1 MNIGEKIYA
10 LRREKNLSQ
19 GDLADM
25 LEVSRQSVSKWENNT
40 AVPDLQKIIKLSEI
54 FEISVDELIKGEK
67 AQAQT
72 QTQIQTE
79 YIVKHERMEGRKIAG
94 IILTCMSFLLTV
106 LFLPAGII
114 YASPLIICA
123 IICFVCKKDIALKC
137 IWVVYLL
144 ADIFFRFATGTRPW
158 NILSI
163 FKWPDN
169 LTSQKIAA
177 VISFAVM
184 LVIIIATVIVL
195 AKRPVE
201 DIAKA
206 KKNTVKYWC
215 IWGGV
220 KVISKI
226 LGYLINLWVRTEIE
240 QNASIVA
247 ASNSF
252 LQIPNTVLEIAAL
265 ILFVLAVTN
274 TIRFIKALKNKET

>member
-10 LRREKNLSQ
+10 LRCEKNLSQ

-40 AVPDLQKIIKLSEI
+40 AVPDLQKIIRLSEI
-54 FEISVDELIKGEK
+54 FEISVDDLIKGEK
-67 AQAQT
+67 T
-72 QTQIQTE
+72 QPEIKTE
-79 YIVKHERMEGRKIAG
+79 YIIKQERMPGRKIAG
-94 IILTCMSFLLTV
+94 IILCCMSFLLTI
-106 LFLPAGII
+106 LFLPVGIL

-123 IICFVCKKDIALKC
+123 VICFACKKDVLLKC
-137 IWVVYLL
+137 IWVAYMF

-158 NILSI
+158 NILYI

-184 LVIIIATVIVL
+184 LGVIIATVIVL

-201 DIAKA
+201 DILKA
-206 KKNTVKYWC
+206 KKNMFKYWG

-220 KVISKI
+220 KVFSKI
-226 LGYLINLWVRTEIE
+226 LGYFINLWLQKAVA
-240 QNASIVA
+240 QNMSDVEF
-247 ASNSF
+247 SNSF
-252 LQIPNTVLEIAAL
+252 LSIPTTVLEITAL
-265 ILFVLAVTN
+265 LLFVMALTN
-274 TIRFIKALKNKET
+274 TIRFIKASKNKKE

>member
-67 AQAQT
+67 AQAET
-72 QTQIQTE
+72 PTQTE

-123 IICFVCKKDIALKC
+123 IICFVCKKDVALKC
-137 IWVVYLL
+137 IWVGYIF
-144 ADIFFRFATGTRPW
+144 ADVFFRFATGTRPW
-158 NILSI
+158 NILYI
-163 FKWPDN
+163 FRWPDN

-177 VISFAVM
+177 VISFTVM
-184 LVIIIATVIVL
+184 LAIIIATVIVL
-195 AKRPVE
+195 AKRPVA
-201 DIAKA
+201 DVAKA

-274 TIRFIKALKNKET
+274 TIRFIKALKNKQE

>member
-1 MNIGEKIYA
+1 MDIGEKIYA

-40 AVPDLQKIIKLSEI
+40 AVPDLQKIIRLSEI
-54 FEISVDELIKGEK
+54 FEISVDDLIKGEK
-67 AQAQT
+67 T
-72 QTQIQTE
+72 QPETRTE
-79 YIVKHERMEGRKIAG
+79 YIIKQEHMPGRKIAG
-94 IILTCMSFLLTV
+94 IILCCMSFLMTI

-123 IICFVCKKDIALKC
+123 VICFVCKNDVLLKC
-137 IWVVYLL
+137 IWVAYMF

-158 NILSI
+158 NILYI
-163 FKWPDN
+163 FRWPDN

-184 LVIIIATVIVL
+184 IAIIAATVIVL

-215 IWGGV
+215 LWGGV

-226 LGYLINLWVRTEIE
+226 LGYLINLWVRSEIE

-265 ILFVLAVTN
+265 ILFVFAVTN